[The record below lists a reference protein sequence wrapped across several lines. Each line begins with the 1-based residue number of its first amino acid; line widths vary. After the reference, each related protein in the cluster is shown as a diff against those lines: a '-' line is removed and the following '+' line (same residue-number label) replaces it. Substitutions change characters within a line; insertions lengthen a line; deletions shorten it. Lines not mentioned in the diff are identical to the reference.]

1 MMRELRRFNHS
12 RERQGLDPVHH
23 GIGIGH
29 GSTVLGTLGDPE
41 RMAMTVISSI
51 VNTSSRIESLTK
63 EYKVPV
69 LLSEGIVERL
79 PENRYSVRI
88 LDKVAVKGQTGKT
101 TIYELL
107 DAYEENIMYQ
117 KQRNVPLWEKAFDL
131 YENGEHE
138 TAQTYFKG
146 ILEED
151 PDDYPAAL
159 YLERCRDRRK
169 GQRRE
174 KPRSVELTV

>member
-1 MMRELRRFNHS
+1 MCIRDS
-12 RERQGLDPVHH
+12 
-23 GIGIGH
+23 
-29 GSTVLGTLGDPE
+29 
-41 RMAMTVISSI
+41 ISSI
-51 VNTSSRIESLTK
+51 VNTSSRIETLTK
-63 EYKVPV
+63 EYRVPV

-107 DAYEENIMYQ
+107 DAYEENIMYK

-174 KPRSVELTV
+174 KPRGIELSLSLIHI